1 MTFLSIKFLVFIL
14 VFLIA
19 YKLTEKR
26 MLAQNALIVLG
37 SYVFYAL
44 IDWRFSAVLLA
55 VSVFTWL
62 IGGRIHDRSSGGKG
76 GSDDADTVG
85 ASGDGKGDSDGI
97 DATDA
102 PGGGKRLLVF
112 GVSVNLLVLCFFKY
126 IGMFKLPG
134 GLAVIMP
141 IGISFYIFEAIS
153 YLADSYTGKLKDKHN
168 LMDVLLFLGF
178 FPILISGPIMKA
190 HEFLPQIRR
199 EHVITRENL
208 EIGIQ
213 RFALGA
219 FMKAAMAD
227 RLSVAVNAV
236 YASPSAYSGMSLLW
250 NTLTYTLQLY
260 FDFAGYSNMAIGI
273 ATILGFEIKENFN
286 LPYLASSP
294 SDFWKRWH
302 ISLSSWITE
311 YIYIPLGG
319 NRKGRARTLANIMI
333 AMLLSGIWHGS
344 TLNFLVWGAGHGLA
358 QVIEKAASFVKL
370 RKVSGVEVAEMT
382 AVDIASDVKKHKVN
396 TAVNALKV
404 VLTFLV
410 VNFLWVPFRTAD
422 LGMTVTVFKRI
433 FTNQP
438 GITYF
443 YVYTLAWLIVLVAVE
458 ICALLKNEG
467 NNPIK
472 PMDLSTFKGK
482 FVLIILVLLTGMF
495 AYFGNSAFIYG
506 AMF

>member
-1 MTFLSIKFLVFIL
+1 
-14 VFLIA
+14 
-19 YKLTEKR
+19 
-26 MLAQNALIVLG
+26 
-37 SYVFYAL
+37 
-44 IDWRFSAVLLA
+44 
-55 VSVFTWL
+55 
-62 IGGRIHDRSSGGKG
+62 
-76 GSDDADTVG
+76 
-85 ASGDGKGDSDGI
+85 
-97 DATDA
+97 
-102 PGGGKRLLVF
+102 
-112 GVSVNLLVLCFFKY
+112 
-126 IGMFKLPG
+126 
-134 GLAVIMP
+134 MP

-153 YLADSYTGKLKDKHN
+153 YLADSYTGKLENKHN

-178 FPILISGPIMKA
+178 FPILISGPIMKS
-190 HEFLPQIRR
+190 HEFLPQIRH
-199 EHVITRENL
+199 EHAITRANL

-319 NRKGRARTLANIMI
+319 NRKGRARTCANIMI

-358 QVIEKAASFVKL
+358 QVIEKAASFGKGSKSFKAL
-370 RKVSGVEVAEMT
+370 R
-382 AVDIASDVKKHKVN
+382 I
-396 TAVNALKV
+396 
-404 VLTFLV
+404 VLTFLL

-422 LGMTVTVFKRI
+422 LGMTAMVFKRI

-443 YVYTLAWLIVLVAVE
+443 YTYTLVWLIVLVIVE
-458 ICALLKNEG
+458 IYALVKNGG

-472 PMDLSTFKGK
+472 PVDLSTFKGK
-482 FVLIILVLLTGMF
+482 LVLVMLVLLTGMF